1 MVCGRLPE
9 GVARGGGSGGPTLL
23 VTLPF
28 PIENDNN
35 YSNVKAISRKPDTLF
50 GFVGSVIDHGTK

>member
-9 GVARGGGSGGPTLL
+9 GVTRGGDEGPTLP

-50 GFVGSVIDHGTK
+50 GFVGSVIDHRTK